1 MMFVKYHGTGNDF
14 IILDGMERGIFLSPG
29 EVEALCRRHTGI
41 GADGVIFAC
50 TSSGGMDVA
59 MRIFN
64 ADGSEAEMC
73 GNGIRCLAK
82 FAYERMGIRKE
93 KMMIETA
100 AGVKPLRLTLV
111 DDLVKEVEVEM
122 GLPEF
127 RSNDLPDADEPSRPG
142 EVTIIMEDGEYISAV
157 CLSMGNPHCVIFVDD
172 AANAP
177 VNSMGPL
184 LERHKSFPNRT
195 NVGFAQITEDGR
207 IVLRVWERGVGET
220 QACGTGACAAAVAAL
235 HTGKAVSPMEILLTG
250 GALKI
255 RIDDFGHVHMA
266 GPAVEVFDGELNP
279 VWWEEIRDRASNDE
293 SG

>member
-14 IILDGMERGIFLSPG
+14 IILDGMERGVFISPG
-29 EVEALCRRHTGI
+29 EVKALCRRHTGI

-111 DDLVKEVEVEM
+111 DDLVEEVEVEM

-127 RSNDLPDADEPSRPG
+127 LSKDLPDAGDPSRPG
-142 EVTIIMEDGEYISAV
+142 EVTISMEDGEHISAV
-157 CLSMGNPHCVIFVDD
+157 CLSMGNPHCVIFVEN
-172 AANAP
+172 AAHAP
-177 VNSMGPL
+177 VDSMGPL
-184 LERHKSFPNRT
+184 IERHKSFPNRT
-195 NVGFAQITEDGR
+195 NVGFAQITEGGN

-235 HTGKAVSPMEILLTG
+235 HTGKAVSPMEIRLTG

-255 RIDDFGHVHMA
+255 RIDDFGHVHMT

-279 VWWEEIRDRASNDE
+279 VWWEDIRDRASNDE
-293 SG
+293 SR